1 MATVTSARPGDGCTP
16 HTDPREDRAT
26 SLGELLRLARERRGL
41 TLEGIANETK
51 IPHRH
56 LEALEYDNLTAIPAG
71 FYRRAEIRAY
81 ARAVGLDQ
89 RLALAQLESALKPV
103 ETREASREIPRTRE
117 STRPR
122 TYLLIVLGVVTVAAA
137 VFGRAISERTPALE
151 HGAEI
156 RSATDSLP
164 KPVLPIRDAS
174 LDTVTSQGE
183 QSEPVARLSAL
194 PENTMTVS
202 TGAVVVSDA
211 GLRVTTETT
220 ETRVSTDSVTE
231 LVVTTEPAGARVTV
245 NGIGWGSSPVT
256 VRHLPPGDQRIRMS
270 KEGYATEERVLR
282 LAEGR
287 RRTLDIRLQSAP

>member
-1 MATVTSARPGDGCTP
+1 MATVTSARSGDGCTP
-16 HTDPREDRAT
+16 HTDPREDRGT

-174 LDTVTSQGE
+174 LDTVTSQGK
-183 QSEPVARLSAL
+183 QSKPVPRLSAL

-202 TGAVVVSDA
+202 TGAVVVSGA
-211 GLRVTTETT
+211 GLRVTTETI

-231 LVVTTEPAGARVTV
+231 LVVTTQPAGARVTV